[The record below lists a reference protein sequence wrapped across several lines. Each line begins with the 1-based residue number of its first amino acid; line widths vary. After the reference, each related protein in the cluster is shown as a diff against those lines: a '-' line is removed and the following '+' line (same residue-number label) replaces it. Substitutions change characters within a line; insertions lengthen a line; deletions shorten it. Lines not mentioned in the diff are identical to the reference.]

1 MHIVTSVKRSALIL
15 LTRRR
20 VSLSRRVVRCKVHT
34 KKPYEQKKHSG
45 GFVFRLSELLSQ
57 LQVETAARWLA
68 PLVVGLPLGCL
79 SQCEDIHTGLIGGAV
94 GNHLHPKTPETR
106 DLRPGVQGKRR
117 RKEKFMNK
125 SSPENW
131 SRQRMEADTIPARDR
146 PENYQVQILHREQP
160 GN

>member
-1 MHIVTSVKRSALIL
+1 M
-15 LTRRR
+15 
-20 VSLSRRVVRCKVHT
+20 RCKVHT
-34 KKPYEQKKHSG
+34 KKPYEQTKHSG
-45 GFVFRLSELLSQ
+45 GFVFTLSELLSQ

-125 SSPENW
+125 SSPEAEQTEDG
-131 SRQRMEADTIPARDR
+131 SRHYSSTR
-146 PENYQVQILHREQP
+146 PTRKLPVQILHREQP